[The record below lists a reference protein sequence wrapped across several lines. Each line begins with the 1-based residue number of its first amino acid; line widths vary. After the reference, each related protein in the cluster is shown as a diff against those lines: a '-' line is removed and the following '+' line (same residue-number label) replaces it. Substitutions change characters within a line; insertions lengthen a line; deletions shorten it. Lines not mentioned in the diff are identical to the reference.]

1 MKPIVFYS
9 GEPTFHISEHGEYAS
24 VYALNHPRL
33 GQQRV
38 TTSIVLSKQDNGFE
52 TLNTLYRKNTWPFP
66 TLTKL
71 TYGRRK
77 GELYGFGAGVGVGK
91 PRKTQSIKEPLGFE
105 DALI

>member
-9 GEPTFHISEHGEYAS
+9 GDPSFHATEHGEYAL

-33 GQQRV
+33 GQQTVR
-38 TTSIVLSKQDNGFE
+38 TSLVLSKQDNGFE

-66 TLTKL
+66 TAPLPV
-71 TYGRRK
+71 Y
-77 GELYGFGAGVGVGK
+77 VDK

-105 DALI
+105 DALL

>member
-9 GEPTFHISEHGEYAS
+9 GEPSFHETPNGEYAH

-33 GQQRV
+33 GQQVVR
-38 TTSIVLSKQDNGFE
+38 TSLVLSKQDNGFE

-66 TLTKL
+66 TAPLPV
-71 TYGRRK
+71 Y
-77 GELYGFGAGVGVGK
+77 VDK
-91 PRKTQSIKEPLGFE
+91 PRKTQKLKQPEGFE